1 MSIES
6 STKILEYINKVS
18 KEFMIVDGNA
28 FGYAPVDRVVL
39 NESFFLKDDCKMCGK
54 CCPNET
60 TVWTKEGL
68 DRINSAIPADFER
81 WGLDFSSVDE
91 IISRMKTVVHS
102 INGKNIEFYVSDRD
116 SNSEAFKLSW
126 DDRKEQM
133 RCHWLFEKE
142 GTYRCRIHP
151 VRSVTCGMPH
161 CRFFHSETA
170 HETTTTIAVSQF
182 GRNWALKCPVE
193 FNEVDEESVQTRIL
207 WLQRLNDSANDV
219 GVETYLPEILEYLNA
234 GTRVPHSFVHHV
246 RRRLFTVK

>member
-68 DRINSAIPADFER
+68 DRINSAVPADFER

-234 GTRVPHSFVHHV
+234 GNRAPHEFVHHV